1 MYIRKYI
8 FVRLIA
14 IAMIIAFSFQNIAWA
29 NPDAL
34 QVQSKFA
41 PFAPQLF
48 NKSLLE
54 IPLMTY
60 IEMVT
65 LGEEIDDTSFAGF
78 KPRPFPRVC
87 EGYNVL
93 LDFKEKKQDPQTK
106 DWIIDCTLYSTQEK
120 RAVCKY
126 KARVSKNKEITL
138 LDPTEVT
145 KAPAGEIERI
155 QIEEEIPHIPAS
167 SVPLLNLYKNAKINP
182 LTIEAGSEKGLV
194 VRDADNWEE
203 LNEES
208 DGVTFEDFSLWSLNE
223 MATSIIGAVHNGDEI
238 TIAPQLDTE
247 DSIRYLQEKMPK
259 KDVFLMVSP
268 RFVRHLFF
276 INKQKVELQ
285 LATKENIQKSKKRD
299 IKRHVLRDVAQTEE
313 GAEAVTIN
321 LADSVAYSVLMHEL
335 WGHLRRSAGS
345 ITVEE
350 TERYANELRGDK
362 YLYVNVAAMFWYWFL
377 YAVDI
382 TREEEYWNIQ
392 DRKIELMVKAF
403 LTKNKTFSFLSDEEG
418 AIEEITAFVKK
429 FKKDFKVTKDKTH
442 RSINQNHEIQDD
454 QGQKILEAVAE
465 KLTAEEKIPVDYERL
480 IIEAHEFQIQGGMSN
495 EGGLQPVDGVPEP
508 RPPKRESMEG
518 IDLYTFF
525 ANYSRLTTA
534 EIKKVIR
541 QIIRETV
548 KENGLL
554 MKLGE
559 KKRTF
564 GFVQR
569 NWLKRLLKSRSDFS
583 TRQREIILDIVHKYY
598 DAVKGSRA
606 SIPAGRNKMS
616 SVAPAVRNKKVA
628 KAGKE
633 LRELAEIAGVEN
645 AIIERALEFIAKQ
658 GEEGLTTEEG
668 EELSGII
675 AQIQRAIQN
684 KASGPA
690 LGLGATLLA
699 AFLILFSVAMIVTVG
714 TEYLSTGHDN
724 NLLLACALGITTVE
738 EARARYMRKM
748 AGNQRPRSKKKSKAG
763 KVTRFLI
770 FSAFLGGLTAS
781 GLYFACVKGLLTKSN
796 RLFWVGAFALL
807 EVIMVVTKFVKKH
820 NKKVRERKAREAA
833 EREKRERAE
842 REKKRK
848 EREYCDDTVRS
859 LAGEDWFSGVEKF
872 RKAPDRLK
880 NEILSA
886 LSLEPIAIRALEECA
901 NVSIDISV
909 NEGKNEVIGHEVLA
923 GRFENELRIGYGQI
937 YDNSPYKIIISIVP
951 EEENPSRNEVLVRV
965 ISEDKEASYRKDLR
979 DEIKLDDDLRFMIY
993 ESDGAG
999 GFRIENKSHENIS
1012 VSGHTVYSHSLKPR
1026 ETHYKVVRKK
1036 TTSSVPKHLGL
1047 LLVGTALMSIA
1058 AEGTWV
1064 PMAIGFG
1071 VFMLGMFRIIVDGLR
1086 ALQPAHAN
1094 PDAMFI
1100 APAESRKEP
1109 SEAQRGQTD
1118 SGEVTPGGDGIAKR
1132 SQHAGIT
1139 EEEMTRIIKD
1149 GEIEFLR
1156 DLRDTE
1162 EVVGNM
1168 TDAFYSLLYPWENVV
1183 LAFDENLSG
1192 FHTQNE
1198 KLIRGIELWKKVTK
1212 RKYPKLTE
1220 RIDSIRTLSFS
1231 SAENLKAQ
1239 LEQLG
1244 IDTDGE
1250 RNIVFT
1256 YTQKGKKELNIGQAM
1271 RLVYIEE
1278 KQKFSK
1284 ADYFPLAE
1292 IVTISLIKELLSY
1305 DRNEIIRIFDGL
1317 GFSLEEL
1324 NIEDLKEENGALI
1337 FTLLPKMKQ
1346 YNHNDRVSRYTRLL
1360 QFLRAA

>member
-1 MYIRKYI
+1 
-8 FVRLIA
+8 
-14 IAMIIAFSFQNIAWA
+14 
-29 NPDAL
+29 
-34 QVQSKFA
+34 
-41 PFAPQLF
+41 
-48 NKSLLE
+48 
-54 IPLMTY
+54 
-60 IEMVT
+60 
-65 LGEEIDDTSFAGF
+65 
-78 KPRPFPRVC
+78 
-87 EGYNVL
+87 
-93 LDFKEKKQDPQTK
+93 
-106 DWIIDCTLYSTQEK
+106 
-120 RAVCKY
+120 
-126 KARVSKNKEITL
+126 
-138 LDPTEVT
+138 
-145 KAPAGEIERI
+145 
-155 QIEEEIPHIPAS
+155 
-167 SVPLLNLYKNAKINP
+167 
-182 LTIEAGSEKGLV
+182 
-194 VRDADNWEE
+194 
-203 LNEES
+203 
-208 DGVTFEDFSLWSLNE
+208 
-223 MATSIIGAVHNGDEI
+223 
-238 TIAPQLDTE
+238 
-247 DSIRYLQEKMPK
+247 
-259 KDVFLMVSP
+259 
-268 RFVRHLFF
+268 
-276 INKQKVELQ
+276 
-285 LATKENIQKSKKRD
+285 
-299 IKRHVLRDVAQTEE
+299 
-313 GAEAVTIN
+313 
-321 LADSVAYSVLMHEL
+321 
-335 WGHLRRSAGS
+335 
-345 ITVEE
+345 
-350 TERYANELRGDK
+350 
-362 YLYVNVAAMFWYWFL
+362 
-377 YAVDI
+377 
-382 TREEEYWNIQ
+382 
-392 DRKIELMVKAF
+392 
-403 LTKNKTFSFLSDEEG
+403 
-418 AIEEITAFVKK
+418 
-429 FKKDFKVTKDKTH
+429 
-442 RSINQNHEIQDD
+442 
-454 QGQKILEAVAE
+454 VAE

-658 GEEGLTTEEG
+658 GEEGLTAEEG

-842 REKKRK
+842 RERKRK

-1132 SQHAGIT
+1132 PQHAGIT